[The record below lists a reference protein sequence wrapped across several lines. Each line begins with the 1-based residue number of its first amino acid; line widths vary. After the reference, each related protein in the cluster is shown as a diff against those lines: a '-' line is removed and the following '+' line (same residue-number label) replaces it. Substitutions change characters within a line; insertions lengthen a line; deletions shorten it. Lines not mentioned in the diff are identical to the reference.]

1 MTYICCMYVRIRRQ
15 KRFNHSK
22 GNRKPELMLRS
33 YIPQPIIRFPYGA
46 PFEL

>member
-1 MTYICCMYVRIRRQ
+1 MTYIYCKCVQIRRL

-33 YIPQPIIRFPYGA
+33 YISQLTIRFPYAA
-46 PFEL
+46 PFEF